1 MADFTLVPLLRKC
14 SDDDLEPLVKF
25 IKKAELTETLS
36 ESYGYCTHYPK
47 HSKYADQIAHE
58 IRLFGGNTI
67 ANKYRGCPPTI
78 LSILPTLAPIFPFLP
93 GEGPPYK
100 EVVQDVATKLA
111 VDYEY
116 YDSVERVEMK
126 ILLKILKDAFDK
138 MSSKEKD
145 EVIKAF
151 EQEGT
156 GNLDFRAG
164 FPMSAIL
171 AQVAVKSSGFLA
183 YQVAVIVANS
193 VAKAVLGHGLKLATN
208 AALTRAIGIF
218 AGPIGWV
225 ITALWTAIEIAGP
238 AYRVTIPCVYHV
250 AYLRQKLQ
258 AREDFG
264 GNE

>member
-1 MADFTLVPLLRKC
+1 MADFTLVPLLQKC
-14 SDDDLEPLVKF
+14 SDEDLDPLVKF
-25 IKKAELTETLS
+25 IKKAEFTETLS
-36 ESYGYCTHYPK
+36 DSYGYSTYYPK

-58 IRLFGGNTI
+58 IRLFGGN
-67 ANKYRGCPPTI
+67 
-78 LSILPTLAPIFPFLP
+78 SIPNFFRD
-93 GEGPPYK
+93 EGPPYK
-100 EVVQDVATKLA
+100 EIVQDVAKKLG

-126 ILLKILKDAFDK
+126 MLLKILEDAFDE

-151 EQEGT
+151 EQGGAE
-156 GNLDFRAG
+156 NLDFRTG

-171 AQVAVKSSGFLA
+171 AQLAVKSSGFLA
-183 YQVAVIVANS
+183 YQIAVIVANS

-225 ITALWTAIEIAGP
+225 ITGIWTAISIAGP
-238 AYRVTIPCVYHV
+238 AYRVTIPCVCHV
-250 AYLRQKLQ
+250 AYLRQKIQ

-264 GNE
+264 DDE